1 MTACVRYTWEYRRKR
16 EGEYAMPIWNPEYET
31 MERSQLEALQ
41 LRRLQSTVAWVY
53 ERVPYYREAL
63 DARGVKPKDI
73 RTLGDVRLLPMTD
86 KTALRDTYPF
96 GLFAVP
102 MEQVVR
108 VHSSS
113 GTTGKPI
120 VVGYT
125 KGDLN
130 IWNELTARLGS
141 AAGVVPADRVQIAF
155 LYGMFTGGWG
165 MHFGIERIGATV
177 FPAGAGNTERQLLM
191 MQDFGTTA
199 LVSTPSYALYLAEVA
214 ERMGID
220 IKALPLRL
228 GLFGGEP
235 SGEGMRAEIERR
247 LGIIATDNY
256 GLSEVMG
263 PGVSGECD
271 QQCGLHMAEDHFLF
285 EVVDPATG
293 ELMPEGEEGEL
304 VITSLTKE
312 AFPVLRYRTHDLTTV
327 DLAPC
332 ACGRTSA
339 RMRKVRARTDDMLI
353 IRGVNVF
360 PSQIEDALL
369 AVEGVEPHY
378 VIVVSREGSLDQLEV
393 RIEVARE
400 IFSDVM
406 KDMVAFTRRV
416 SEKIQAT
423 TGLNAKVT
431 LVEPGTIE
439 RTVGKA
445 RRVIDSRSSF

>member
-1 MTACVRYTWEYRRKR
+1 
-16 EGEYAMPIWNPEYET
+16 MPIWSPEYET
-31 MERSQLEALQ
+31 MDREQLESLQ
-41 LRRLQSTVAWVY
+41 LRRLQSTVAWVH

-63 DARGVKPKDI
+63 DRSGVKPRDI
-73 RTLGDVRLLPMTD
+73 RLLEDVRRLPMTD
-86 KTALRDTYPF
+86 KSALRDTYPF
-96 GLFAVP
+96 GMFAVP

-130 IWNELTARLGS
+130 TWSELTARIAS
-141 AAGVVPADRVQIAF
+141 AAGVTEHDRVQMAF

-165 MHFGIERIGATV
+165 MHYGIERVGATV
-177 FPAGAGNTERQLLM
+177 FPAGSGNTARQLLM

-199 LVSTPSYALYLAEVA
+199 LVSTPSYALYIAEIA
-214 ERMGID
+214 EKSGID
-220 IKALPLRL
+220 ARTLPLRL

-235 SGEGMRAEIERR
+235 SGEGMRAEIQQR

-263 PGVSGECD
+263 PGVSGECEH
-271 QQCGLHMAEDHFLF
+271 QCGLHMAEDHFLF
-285 EVVDPATG
+285 EVVDPETG
-293 ELMPEGEEGEL
+293 SPCPDGEQGEL

-312 AFPVLRYRTHDLTTV
+312 AFPVLRYRTHDLTV
-327 DLAPC
+327 IDREPC
-332 ACGRTSA
+332 ACGRTLA
-339 RMRKVRARTDDMLI
+339 RMRKVRCRTDDMLI

-360 PSQIEDALL
+360 PSQVEDVLMDC
-369 AVEGVEPHY
+369 EGVQPHY
-378 VIVVSREGSLDQLEV
+378 LIVVERVGAMDQLEV
-393 RIEVARE
+393 QVEVAEE

-406 KDMVAFTRRV
+406 KDMLAFTKSVADRITSAV
-416 SEKIQAT
+416 
-423 TGLNAKVT
+423 GLHAKVT

-445 RRVIDSRSSF
+445 RRVVDRRQPD